1 MVQPLP
7 ATTYILS
14 PRQPIGHNIKL
25 CIIRR
30 ITHVPN
36 IMDLVLLQRII
47 ITDTNFMSDIK
58 SNCAN
63 TPLLL
68 SAYIDAILFL
78 KAPV

>member
-1 MVQPLP
+1 
-7 ATTYILS
+7 
-14 PRQPIGHNIKL
+14 
-25 CIIRR
+25 
-30 ITHVPN
+30 
-36 IMDLVLLQRII
+36 MDLVLLQRII